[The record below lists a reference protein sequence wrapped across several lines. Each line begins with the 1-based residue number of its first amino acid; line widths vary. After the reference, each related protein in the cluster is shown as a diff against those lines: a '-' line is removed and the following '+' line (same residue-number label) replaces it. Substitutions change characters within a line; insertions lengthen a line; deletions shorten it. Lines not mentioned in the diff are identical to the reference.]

1 MPFDLPLHVHYLER
15 GLLTAHEFCML
26 QSLDYY
32 RDEYQRGKLARV
44 PSREITKR
52 ASRCNACGEFTPRGA
67 PNFWSRSIGWV
78 HFCFHCAVK
87 ICKNEVTLLTTSI
100 TL

>member
-15 GLLTAHEFCML
+15 GLLTVHEFCTL

-32 RDEYQRGKLARV
+32 RDEYQRGKLVRV
-44 PSREITKR
+44 PSRETTKR

-78 HFCFHCAVK
+78 HFCEECKTK
-87 ICKNEVTLLTTSI
+87 ILILTSCK
-100 TL
+100 

>member
-1 MPFDLPLHVHYLER
+1 MSFDLSLHVHYLER
-15 GLLTAHEFCML
+15 GLLTAHEFCTL

-52 ASRCNACGEFTPRGA
+52 ASRCNACGEFAPRGA

-78 HFCFHCAVK
+78 HFCRDCSCK
-87 ICKNEVTLLTTSI
+87 IGSDHPTNDYLDQ
-100 TL
+100 